1 MGATV
6 VIAATHWA
14 VRARRLRSTGW
25 WPRWVRSW
33 SDPILRLVERR
44 VLRAGGNPQDAPLW
58 LAGVTLLAGLVLIM
72 LVRWLMGTLIALDT
86 MRGAGLGPWLDLL
99 ITGATSLLMAAIV
112 IRVIGSWL
120 GAGRYRR
127 WMRPF
132 YFLTDWIIEPIRRRL
147 PLMGA
152 IDLSPVAA
160 YLVLFL
166 LREIL
171 LGALR

>member
-1 MGATV
+1 M
-6 VIAATHWA
+6 
-14 VRARRLRSTGW
+14 LR
-25 WPRWVRSW
+25 P
-33 SDPILRLVERR
+33 VERR
-44 VLRAGGNPQDAPLW
+44 VLRAGGNPQDASIW
-58 LAGVTLLAGLVLIM
+58 LAGATLLAGLALVM
-72 LVRWLMGTLIALDT
+72 LVRWLVGTVAALDA
-86 MRGAGLGPWLDLL
+86 MRSAGPVAWLHFF
-99 ITGATSLLMAAIV
+99 ISGVTSLLMAAIV

-171 LGALR
+171 LSALR

>member
-1 MGATV
+1 VGATV

-33 SDPILRLVERR
+33 SDPILRPVKRR
-44 VLRAGGNPQDAPLW
+44 VLGAGGSPEDAPFW
-58 LAGVTLLAGLVLIM
+58 LAGATLLAGLALIM
-72 LVRWLMGTLIALDT
+72 LVRWLMGIVLTLGA
-86 MRGAGLGPWLDLL
+86 MRSAGPGAWLHFF
-99 ITGATSLLMAAIV
+99 ISGATSLLMAAIV
-112 IRVIGSWL
+112 VRVIGSWL
-120 GAGRYRR
+120 GAGRYKR

-132 YFLTDWIIEPIRRRL
+132 YFLTDWLVEPIRRRL
-147 PLMGA
+147 PPMRA

-171 LGALR
+171 LSALR

>member
-1 MGATV
+1 M
-6 VIAATHWA
+6 IAATHWA

-33 SDPILRLVERR
+33 SDPILRPVERR
-44 VLRAGGNPQDAPLW
+44 VLGAGGNPQDAPIW
-58 LAGVTLLAGLVLIM
+58 LAGATLLAGLALIM
-72 LVRWLMGTLIALDT
+72 LMRWLMGTLVALDAV
-86 MRGAGLGPWLDLL
+86 RGAGPGAWLHLV
-99 ITGATSLLMAAIV
+99 ISGATSLLMAAIV

-120 GAGRYRR
+120 GAGRYRP

-171 LGALR
+171 LSALR

>member
-1 MGATV
+1 M
-6 VIAATHWA
+6 IAATHWA
-14 VRARRLRSTGW
+14 VRARHLRSTGR

-33 SDPILRLVERR
+33 SDPILRPVKRR
-44 VLRAGGNPQDAPLW
+44 VLGAGGNPEDAPLW
-58 LAGVTLLAGLVLIM
+58 LAGATLLAGLALVM
-72 LVRWLMGTLIALDT
+72 LVRWLVGTVAALDA
-86 MRGAGLGPWLDLL
+86 MRNARPGAWLYFF
-99 ITGATSLLMAAIV
+99 ISGATSLLMAAIV

-127 WMRPF
+127 GMRPF
-132 YFLTDWIIEPIRRRL
+132 YFLTDWLVEPIRRRL
-147 PLMGA
+147 PPMGA

-171 LGALR
+171 LSALR